1 MSDNILFPQLVY
13 DLMKKNLI
21 GTLASS
27 LLFTACTSSSISNT
41 NNIKSTGMPNPA
53 SVHCEKIGGKSFTK
67 KNLAGDEFAF
77 CKLSDG
83 SEVDAWELFR
93 SAHQQDHTN
102 FIIHYDATK
111 KQKVLSKIQ
120 NQKLETVYI
129 LDNLSIIV
137 VSVPQSKVKEIVN
150 EIEKTDGVFGV
161 QEDSVNQLY

>member
-1 MSDNILFPQLVY
+1 
-13 DLMKKNLI
+13 MKKNLI

-41 NNIKSTGMPNPA
+41 NNIKSIGMANPA

-102 FIIHYDATK
+102 FIVHYDAAK